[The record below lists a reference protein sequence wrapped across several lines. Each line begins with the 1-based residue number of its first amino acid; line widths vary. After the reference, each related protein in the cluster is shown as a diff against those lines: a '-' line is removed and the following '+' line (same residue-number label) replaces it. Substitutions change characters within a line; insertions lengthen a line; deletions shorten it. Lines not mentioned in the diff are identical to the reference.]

1 MRPENK
7 IPIEFDRARARIVVS
22 AVAME
27 FSVPDFVLTSRR
39 KGSNQVS
46 LSLIHI

>member
-27 FSVPDFVLTSRR
+27 FSVPDFVLTSRL

-46 LSLIHI
+46 YARV